1 MALLGPDSSQ
11 IAREVVGG
19 GAGLAP
25 GAVYTKKEGLSHC
38 FVIPVGSCL
47 GKGIGALIMVLQWHW
62 PSRCSELCGE
72 RDSVFYNQP

>member
-47 GKGIGALIMVLQWHW
+47 GKGIGALIMALQWH
-62 PSRCSELCGE
+62 
-72 RDSVFYNQP
+72 